1 MQLQWAYYLPNS
13 SFHPIIKSQKPDGSQ
28 LAFLNIGS
36 YILQVFL
43 IDSVLVG
50 ASAFT
55 GENTRAESSL
65 KESSHATFVH
75 LASGEAY
82 RIVNV
87 RPRNWRTSLCWA
99 CVSSRC
105 LGIKFCQRIV
115 DAWGW
120 QPGSLRLSNRLYFT
134 KRKDQTCLHA
144 ELHGSQKSTRWRT
157 VNSGIPQ
164 AMPWEERKSAP

>member
-1 MQLQWAYYLPNS
+1 M
-13 SFHPIIKSQKPDGSQ
+13 
-28 LAFLNIGS
+28 
-36 YILQVFL
+36 
-43 IDSVLVG
+43 G

-55 GENTRAESSL
+55 GENTRVGSSV
-65 KESSHATFVH
+65 KAISHATFVH

-87 RPRNWRTSLCWA
+87 RPRNWRMPLCWA

-105 LGIKFCQRIV
+105 LGIKSCQRIV

-134 KRKDQTCLHA
+134 KRKDQHVFTQSYMALRRVPDE
-144 ELHGSQKSTRWRT
+144 ELWILVSHK
-157 VNSGIPQ
+157 PCH
-164 AMPWEERKSAP
+164 ERKGRTHRSGQEVRVLLTDTLHCFTGTGWIPKCPLTISSRRLTV